1 MPNSTTITETTTTA
15 AGSANLTADSPGNSA
30 NDWVQESATS
40 ERDHDND
47 DKGAQEAF
55 TELKDPLIPRI
66 FPVYA
71 FI

>member
-1 MPNSTTITETTTTA
+1 MPNSTTITEATTTA
-15 AGSANLTADSPGNSA
+15 GGSANLIADPARNSA
-30 NDWVQESATS
+30 SSLAEGSPLPKN
-40 ERDHDND
+40 DHDN
-47 DKGAQEAF
+47 KGTQDAF